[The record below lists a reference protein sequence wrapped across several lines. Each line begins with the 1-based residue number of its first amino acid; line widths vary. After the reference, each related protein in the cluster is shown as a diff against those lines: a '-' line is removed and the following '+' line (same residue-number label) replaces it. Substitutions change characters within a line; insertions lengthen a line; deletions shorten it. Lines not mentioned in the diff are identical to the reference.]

1 MTDPD
6 RPIPR
11 ENRKNRRG
19 EGETRRMSGLAA
31 TGFAALRPTTQM
43 TNASGSRI
51 QSVDALRG
59 AIMVLMALDHVRD
72 YTSYVTGGFWA
83 SG

>member
-1 MTDPD
+1 M
-6 RPIPR
+6 
-11 ENRKNRRG
+11 
-19 EGETRRMSGLAA
+19 
-31 TGFAALRPTTQM
+31 RPTTQM